1 MFAFSQRMTATART
15 SARSFSTT
23 PSRFADLAKLVL
35 IGRLGKVPELRYT
48 RNNKEYVQYTVA
60 TTNYPAPPPNPDGTR
75 DDPKTTWHSILSF
88 NQNVN
93 NYLRMLRSGS
103 QVYVEANF
111 ELREPDPNADPDT
124 PQGQRQIFL
133 RHETIRVLKNAKG
146 SGSGSESS
154 VPEEES

>member
-1 MFAFSQRMTATART
+1 M
-15 SARSFSTT
+15 SAQLTLEQTFSTT
-23 PSRFADLAKLVL
+23 PSRSADLAKLILV
-35 IGRLGKVPELRYT
+35 GRLGKVPELRYT

-60 TTNYPAPPPNPDGTR
+60 TTNYPPPPPNPDGTR
-75 DDPKTTWHSILSF
+75 NDPKTTWHSILSF

-93 NYLRMLRSGS
+93 NYLRMLKSGS

-133 RHETIRVLKNAKG
+133 RHETIRVLKNPKG
-146 SGSGSESS
+146 SGA
-154 VPEEES
+154 EEEAEVTEEET